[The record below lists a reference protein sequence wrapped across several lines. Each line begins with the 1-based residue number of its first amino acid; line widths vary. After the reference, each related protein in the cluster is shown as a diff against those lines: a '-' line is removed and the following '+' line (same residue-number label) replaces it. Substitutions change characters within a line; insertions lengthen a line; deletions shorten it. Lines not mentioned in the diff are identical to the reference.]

1 MQFSENLPCFVRY
14 LVRALSATRDSV
26 RVSRCVNSHPGKRPF
41 SSTAVS

>member
-1 MQFSENLPCFVRY
+1 MQFSENLPCFVHY

-26 RVSRCVNSHPGKRPF
+26 RESRCVNSHAGKRPF